1 MFILSLPPERGH
13 PRPHGHA
20 PPPFVRDLS
29 RRRRLRRLPWWGS
42 LTAMA
47 DSRWS
52 ESVRWTATIALLV
65 GLLALGLTLVPVIP
79 ALSIAALL
87 AYLLNPFVG
96 WLMRRGRLGRAA
108 AGRIVYLFFLLL
120 LVNIPAWLGALVV
133 SQIGALE
140 ALLRGWAD
148 RLHLWLARPIDLSFF
163 RFEPESLVTGLENA
177 VRDALQAVPAGPLTL
192 IANVTTNLFWAIVV
206 LVLLY
211 YLLKDGPCVKWW
223 LVRAAPP
230 LEQAAFAR
238 LLDEV
243 DAIWGR
249 FLRVQVVMFA
259 ALTLAIG
266 LGSALVI
273 WIYSTGVL
281 GSSPLVLIL
290 GLLAVYTLLQQLDNL
305 WLRPHFLG
313 RSLQLHPGVVFVG
326 LIAGLLAAG
335 ILGALF
341 SVPFI
346 ATGRAFFAYLQ
357 SRFRGAPA
365 AVLTPV
371 ASTPAAARPAP
382 VAPARAR

>member
-1 MFILSLPPERGH
+1 M
-13 PRPHGHA
+13 
-20 PPPFVRDLS
+20 
-29 RRRRLRRLPWWGS
+29 
-42 LTAMA
+42 
-47 DSRWS
+47 
-52 ESVRWTATIALLV
+52 RWTAIIALLV
-65 GLLALGLTLVPVIP
+65 GLLALGLTVVPVIP

-108 AGRIVYLFFLLL
+108 AARIVYLFFLLI

-133 SQIGALE
+133 SQIGALD
-140 ALLRGWAD
+140 ALLQAWAN
-148 RLHLWLARPIDLSFF
+148 RLHIWLARPIVLPFF
-163 RFEPESLVTGLENA
+163 RFDPESLVTAAENA
-177 VRDALQAVPAGPLTL
+177 VRDALQAVPAGPLTFL
-192 IANVTTNLFWAIVV
+192 ANVTTNLFWAVVV

-211 YLLKDGPCVKWW
+211 YLLKDGPSVKWW
-223 LVRAAPP
+223 LVRVAPP

-238 LLDEV
+238 LLEDV

-273 WIYSTGVL
+273 WIFSTGVL
-281 GSSPLVLIL
+281 GSSPLVLII

-313 RSLQLHPGVVFVG
+313 RSLQLHSGVVFLG

-335 ILGALF
+335 VLGALF
-341 SVPFI
+341 AVPFI
-346 ATGRAFFAYLQ
+346 ATGRAVFAYLQ
-357 SRFRGAPA
+357 KRFRGSPA
-365 AVLTPV
+365 AVAPTNGVAGATPL
-371 ASTPAAARPAP
+371 PAP
-382 VAPARAR
+382 VEPSHAR